1 MNYFSAGDPSGYY
14 SHARSIAAGARP
26 CDAMILHV
34 DMDAFYASVE
44 ELDDPGLSGKPV
56 VVGGTPDGRG
66 VVAAANYAAREYG
79 VHSAMPAGR
88 ARRLCP
94 EAVFIRPRMDR
105 YVEVSQAIRDIFSR
119 YTPLV
124 EPLSLDEAFL
134 DVTSSLRLFGKAESI
149 AVRIKGEIRSE
160 LGLVASVG
168 VAPNKFLAKLAS
180 DLDKPD
186 GLVIVP
192 ADAIE
197 DFLEPL
203 PVSRLW
209 GVGKVSN
216 RSLAEMGVATIG
228 DLRRLPEAALGR
240 RFGHSAAHF
249 ARLARGV
256 DDRPVV
262 PDRDAKSISHETTF
276 ATDIGDGEVL
286 KSWLLELTEQV
297 ATRLR
302 RQELRGKTVFI
313 KVRYED
319 FRTVTRSESLEA
331 PTSVTR
337 ELYVTAAGLLRAQL
351 ARDGRPVRLLG
362 IGTSGITAE
371 SLEQGQL
378 FESENREQQRR
389 IDSVVDAVKTRFGNR
404 SMRRGGGARR
414 PGDRRLD

>member
-1 MNYFSAGDPSGYY
+1 
-14 SHARSIAAGARP
+14 
-26 CDAMILHV
+26 MILHV

-44 ELDDPGLSGKPV
+44 ELDDPGLSRHPV

-66 VVAAANYAAREYG
+66 VVAAANYNAREYG
-79 VHSAMPAGR
+79 IHSAMPAAQ

-94 EAVFIRPRMDR
+94 HAVFVRPRMER
-105 YVEVSQAIRDIFSR
+105 YAEVSRALRGIFAR

-134 DVTSSLRLFGKAESI
+134 DVTSSLRLFGDAQAI
-149 AVRIKGEIRSE
+149 ARRIKSEIRAE

-168 VAPNKFLAKLAS
+168 VAPNKFLAKLSS

-186 GLVIVP
+186 GLVVVP
-192 ADAIE
+192 VDAI
-197 DFLEPL
+197 DAFLEPL

-216 RSLAEMGVATIG
+216 RSLAEIGVHTIG
-228 DLRRLPEAALGR
+228 DLRRLPEELLASRLGN
-240 RFGHSAAHF
+240 SAAHLM
-249 ARLARGV
+249 RLARGI
-256 DDRPVV
+256 DDRQVV

-276 ATDIGDGEVL
+276 ARDIGDTEVL
-286 KSWLLELTEQV
+286 KSWLLELSEQV

-302 RQELRGKTVFI
+302 RQDLRGKTVFI
-313 KVRYED
+313 KVRYAD
-319 FRTVTRSESLEA
+319 FRTVTRSESLDA

-337 ELYVTAAGLLRAQL
+337 ELYLTAARLLQTQL
-351 ARDGRPVRLLG
+351 RRNPRPVRLLG
-362 IGTSGITAE
+362 IGASGLSNE
-371 SLEQGQL
+371 GLEQGQL
-378 FESENREQQRR
+378 FETRDREQQRR
-389 IDSVVDAVKTRFGNR
+389 IDRVIDAIKSRFGNR

>member
-1 MNYFSAGDPSGYY
+1 
-14 SHARSIAAGARP
+14 
-26 CDAMILHV
+26 MILHV

-44 ELDDPGLSGKPV
+44 ELDDPGLSRHPV

-66 VVAAANYAAREYG
+66 VVAAANYNARKYG
-79 VHSAMPAGR
+79 IHSAMPAAQ

-94 EAVFIRPRMDR
+94 HAVFVRPRMER
-105 YVEVSQAIRDIFSR
+105 YAEVSRALRGIFAR

-134 DVTSSLRLFGKAESI
+134 DVTSSLCLFGDAQTI
-149 AVRIKGEIRSE
+149 ARRIKSEIRAE

-168 VAPNKFLAKLAS
+168 VAPNKFLAKLSS

-186 GLVIVP
+186 GLVVVP
-192 ADAIE
+192 VDAIE
-197 DFLEPL
+197 AFLDPL

-216 RSLAEMGVATIG
+216 RSLAEIGVHTIG
-228 DLRRLPEAALGR
+228 DLRRLPEDLLAS
-240 RFGHSAAHF
+240 RFGNSAAHLM
-249 ARLARGV
+249 RLARGI
-256 DDRPVV
+256 DDRQVV

-276 ATDIGDGEVL
+276 AKDIGDAEVL
-286 KSWLLELTEQV
+286 KSWLLELSEQV

-302 RQELRGKTVFI
+302 RQDLRGKTVFI
-313 KVRYED
+313 KVRYAD
-319 FRTVTRSESLEA
+319 FRTVTRSESLDA

-337 ELYVTAAGLLRAQL
+337 ELYLTAARLLQSQL
-351 ARDGRPVRLLG
+351 RRNPRPVRLLG
-362 IGTSGITAE
+362 IGASGLSNE
-371 SLEQGQL
+371 GLEQGQL
-378 FESENREQQRR
+378 FETRDREQQRR
-389 IDSVVDAVKTRFGNR
+389 IDRVVDAIKSRFGNR

>member
-1 MNYFSAGDPSGYY
+1 
-14 SHARSIAAGARP
+14 
-26 CDAMILHV
+26 MILHV

-44 ELDDPGLSGKPV
+44 ELDDPGLVGKPV

-66 VVAAANYAAREYG
+66 VVAAANYAARKYG
-79 VHSAMPAGR
+79 IHSAMPAAQ
-88 ARRLCP
+88 ARRLC
-94 EAVFIRPRMDR
+94 AHALFIKPRMDR
-105 YVEVSQAIRDIFSR
+105 YIEVSREIRAVFAR

-134 DVTSSLRLFGKAESI
+134 DVTSSSRLFGEAESI
-149 AVRIKGEIRSE
+149 AVRIKGEIRDE

-186 GLVIVP
+186 GLVVVP
-192 ADAIE
+192 VDAIE
-197 DFLEPL
+197 DFLDPL

-209 GVGKVSN
+209 GVGKVSE

-228 DLRRLPEAALGR
+228 DLRRLPDALLGR
-240 RFGHSAAHF
+240 RFGNSAAHF
-249 ARLARGV
+249 ARLSRGI

-276 ATDIGDGEVL
+276 ATDIGDREVL

-302 RQELRGKTVFI
+302 RQQVRGKTVFI
-313 KVRYED
+313 KVRYAD

-337 ELYVTAAGLLRAQL
+337 ELYLTAARLLQAQL
-351 ARDGRPVRLLG
+351 ARNGQPVRLLG
-362 IGTSGITAE
+362 MGTSGITTE
-371 SLEQGQL
+371 NLEQGQL
-378 FESENREQQRR
+378 FETEDREQQRR

-414 PGDRRLD
+414 PNSKA

>member
-1 MNYFSAGDPSGYY
+1 
-14 SHARSIAAGARP
+14 
-26 CDAMILHV
+26 MILHV

-44 ELDDPGLSGKPV
+44 ELDDPGLVGQPV
-56 VVGGTPDGRG
+56 VVGGAPGARG
-66 VVAAANYAAREYG
+66 VVAAANYSARAYG
-79 VHSAMPAGR
+79 IHSAMPATR

-94 EAVFIRPRMDR
+94 HAVFVKPRMQR
-105 YVEVSQAIRDIFSR
+105 YAQVSRELRGIFDR
-119 YTPLV
+119 YTPLL

-134 DVTSSLRLFGKAESI
+134 DVSTSLRLFGDGESI
-149 AVRIKGEIRSE
+149 ARRIKREIRDE

-186 GLVIVP
+186 GLVVVP

-197 DFLEPL
+197 AFLEPL

-216 RSLAEMGVATIG
+216 RALAEIGVHTIG
-228 DLRRLPEAALGR
+228 DLRRLPEDLLRG
-240 RFGHSAAHF
+240 RFGNSAAGL
-249 ARLARGV
+249 ARLARGI
-256 DDRPVV
+256 DDRRVV

-276 ATDIGDGEVL
+276 ATDIGNAEVL

-302 RQELRGKTVFI
+302 RQDLRATTVFI
-313 KVRYED
+313 KVRYAD
-319 FRTVTRSESLEA
+319 FRTVTRSQSLDA

-337 ELYVTAAGLLRAQL
+337 ELSLAAARLLQIQL
-351 ARDGRPVRLLG
+351 RRDASPVRLLG
-362 IGTSGITAE
+362 MGAGSVSTE
-371 SLEQGQL
+371 VPEQGQL
-378 FESENREQQRR
+378 FEQGTRERQQR
-389 IDSVVDAVKTRFGNR
+389 IDTVVDAIKSRYGHR
-404 SMRRGGGARR
+404 AMRRGGGARR